1 MLQDLVGI
9 GANFFFDGLK
19 GLGLRAAVVFHRGA
33 DHAAGIGDEIGD
45 DQYSLF
51 VQDSFSLRRK
61 RNVRSLRDE
70 FGFQTSDIVF
80 ADDVRAGRRDPDF
93 TFDVDDGVRFE
104 FLAFGIIGYVF
115 PRVLQSN
122 QTLDINPFGV
132 EDCSMRIGGGNEY
145 GPFLGEKAGSVFAHR
160 TEALNDNARAS

>member
-1 MLQDLVGI
+1 MLQDFVSI
-9 GANFFFDGLK
+9 GPNFFFDGLK

-45 DQYSLF
+45 DQYPLF
-51 VQDSFSLRRK
+51 VQDSFRLWRK

-80 ADDVRAGRRDPDF
+80 ADDIGAGRRDPDF
-93 TFDVDDGVRFE
+93 TFDVDDGVGFE
-104 FLAFGIIGYVF
+104 FLAFGIIGYVL
-115 PRVLQSN
+115 PRVLKSN
-122 QTLDINPFGV
+122 QTLDTNSFGV

-145 GPFLGEKAGSVFAHR
+145 GPFLCEKAGSVFAHR
-160 TEALNDNARAS
+160 TEALNRQCARL